1 MTTPLVG
8 PHPRYA
14 ARLRL
19 APVGGGPRS
28 IDGAWWPRTDDLVS
42 ELPRLLTALPRTWAQ
57 IVHVTVRTATW
68 SAFPGRMLC
77 AGQVLH
83 LHGNAAV
90 HAPATVCLL
99 APGAGRWDLLV
110 VPHLTDDAEGP
121 RLMAAAFA
129 EQ

>member
-1 MTTPLVG
+1 MTAPLAD
-8 PHPRYA
+8 PRTS

-19 APVGGGPRS
+19 APAGGGPRS
-28 IDGAWWPRTDDLVS
+28 IDGVWWPHTDDLVT
-42 ELPRLLTALPRTWAQ
+42 ELPLLLRALPRTWAR

-68 SAFPGRMLC
+68 AAFPGRMLC

-90 HAPATVCLL
+90 HAPATACLL

-110 VPHLTDDAEGP
+110 VPHLTDTAEGL
-121 RLMAAAFA
+121 RLMAAAFV
-129 EQ
+129 EE